1 MFQVSKIDVPQRED
15 VKVVYMAGEVDGDAV
30 ESFKE
35 QLNALFESTPEVKYY
50 IFHLRK
56 LDFINSMVIGYLAD
70 VYSQLGKQ
78 GKKLI
83 LSEGN
88 SHILDILDL
97 VGFTNLV
104 DHYDSLRD
112 AISSIDL

>member
-1 MFQVSKIDVPQRED
+1 MFQVSKIDIPDRDD
-15 VKVVYMAGEVDGDAV
+15 VKVVYLAGEVDGEAV
-30 ESFKE
+30 ENFKT
-35 QLNALFESTPEVKYY
+35 QLNEVFQSTPDVSYY
-50 IFHLRK
+50 IFHLKK

-70 VYSQLGKQ
+70 IYSQMGKQ

>member
-1 MFQVSKIDVPQRED
+1 MFQVSKIDVPQKD
-15 VKVVYMAGEVDGDAV
+15 YIKVVYLAGEVDGDAV

-35 QLNALFESTPEVKYY
+35 QLNAIFESTPDVKYY

-56 LDFINSMVIGYLAD
+56 LDFINSMIIGYLAD
-70 VYSQLGKQ
+70 VYSQMGQ
-78 GKKLI
+78 NGKKLI

-88 SHILDILDL
+88 PHILDILDL

-112 AISSIDL
+112 AISSVDL

>member
-1 MFQVSKIDVPQRED
+1 MFQVSKIDVPEKD
-15 VKVVYMAGEVDGDAV
+15 HVKVVYLAGEVDGDGV

-35 QLNALFESTPEVKYY
+35 QLSAIIDSTPEVKYY
-50 IFHLRK
+50 IFHLRR

-70 VYSQLGKQ
+70 VYSKMAQNGEKM
-78 GKKLI
+78 I

-88 SHILDILDL
+88 AHILDILDL

-104 DHYDSLRD
+104 EHFDALKD
-112 AISSIDL
+112 AISSTDL